1 MSNRRLILWLFV
13 VSLSAIVVNLFL
25 SWRAPERGFLARKIL
40 IDHQF
45 DPSEIVIER
54 PDEAQIVLKKQEGQ
68 WMMSAPYSGAI
79 DAHPVIRLLDEV
91 MFSRIEDSLS
101 ESEIVKLGRCRGD
114 FGLKTPRLK
123 VSFANS
129 RETISFSFG
138 HETAMAD
145 GVYVTRGESDPIC
158 VVSSA
163 VYKAAD
169 LKSDS
174 LRERVVFPYSSEFIT
189 SFDIKR
195 SDAQRLSFTRNDT
208 GWLVGNRAAS
218 VPRVEE
224 FLNTLSETS
233 AIDFIWPVG
242 GVNEPQI
249 ASAALLSGY
258 GLDTDSALVITLHCQ
273 DGEDRRIL
281 IGHDTS
287 TAKTYALIHGGA
299 AVVTIPP
306 SLKSA
311 AMRGAHSFTDSRLFP
326 LDESAVM
333 SFAISDGA
341 ISYVAARETGGA
353 WRLDSPVSG
362 PADPEVASG
371 MLGRLLAL
379 TQADADSSGLKVTVS
394 TNQQSYTVSS
404 ASVITR
410 GRLDDLRS
418 KDILKIDPTL
428 VRRLVSTSAA
438 NSGRPV
444 SIVRQQDKRTWT
456 VETESL
462 MYNQVREHQVE
473 SILSALKTLTASKVV
488 MLRPS
493 AADLMRFGL
502 ETPLCTLAVDQE
514 KGDAVRRNI
523 LIGAQT
529 QGGRYVTVGSSEA
542 VFVLPTRVADV
553 LMAPLV
559 DEKH

>member
-25 SWRAPERGFLARKIL
+25 SWRVPEGSLLTSKIL
-40 IDHQF
+40 LDPQF
-45 DPSEIVIER
+45 DPAEIVIER
-54 PDEAQIVLKKQEGQ
+54 PDEAKTVLKKHEGM
-68 WMMSAPYSGAI
+68 WVMAAPYSGTI
-79 DAHPVIRLLDEV
+79 DALPVIRLLDEV
-91 MFSRIEDSLS
+91 MFTRIEDSLS
-101 ESEIVKLGRCRGD
+101 ESEIVKLGRSRGD
-114 FGLKTPRLK
+114 FGLKTPKLK
-123 VSFANS
+123 VSFVNA
-129 RETISFSFG
+129 RETVSVSFG
-138 HETAMAD
+138 HPTALTN
-145 GVYVTRGESDPIC
+145 GVYVTRGDTDPIC
-158 VVSSA
+158 VVSSS
-163 VYKAAD
+163 VYRAAD

-174 LRERVVFPYSSEFIT
+174 LRERVIFPYSAEFIT

-195 SDAQRLSFTRNDT
+195 ADAQRLSFTRNDT
-208 GWLVGNRAAS
+208 GWMVGNRAAS

-242 GVNEPQI
+242 GANEPQI

-258 GLDTDSALVITLHCQ
+258 GLDTDSALVLTLHCQ

-287 TAKTYALIHGGA
+287 TAKSYALIHGGG

-306 SLKSA
+306 ELKSA
-311 AMRGAHSFTDSRLFP
+311 AMKGVQSFTDSRLFP
-326 LDESAVM
+326 LDESIVT

-371 MLGRLLAL
+371 LLGRLLAL
-379 TQADADSSGLKVTVS
+379 TPADADSHGLKVTVS
-394 TNQQSYTVSS
+394 TNQQSYTVSP
-404 ASVITR
+404 ASVVVR

-428 VRRLVSTSAA
+428 VRRLVSSTSA

-444 SIVRQQDKRTWT
+444 SIVRQRDKRGWT

-462 MYNQVREHQVE
+462 MYNTVREEAVG

-488 MLRPS
+488 MLKPS
-493 AADLMRFGL
+493 AADLTRFGL
-502 ETPLCTLAVDQE
+502 EMPLCTLAVDQE

-542 VFVLPTRVADV
+542 VFILPTRVADI

-559 DEKH
+559 DEKQ